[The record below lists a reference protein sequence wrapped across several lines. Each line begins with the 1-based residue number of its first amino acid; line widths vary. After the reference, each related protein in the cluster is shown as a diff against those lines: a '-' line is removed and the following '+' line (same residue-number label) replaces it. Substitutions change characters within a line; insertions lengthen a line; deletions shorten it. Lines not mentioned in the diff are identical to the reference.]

1 MTLPVDLS
9 AHEINVPVVVRNA
22 PPAKLYE
29 DAVTREH
36 AAIMASGAIAI
47 RSGAKTGRSPLDKHV
62 VRNPASEKDVWWG
75 AVNRPI
81 EDQPTTRSTCTTCS
95 FGRRLR
101 SWRVLARQTM

>member
-22 PPAKLYE
+22 PPARLYE

-47 RSGAKTGRSPLDKHV
+47 RAEPAGQARGAEPHL
-62 VRNPASEKDVWWG
+62 
-75 AVNRPI
+75 
-81 EDQPTTRSTCTTCS
+81 
-95 FGRRLR
+95 
-101 SWRVLARQTM
+101 